1 MFGITDLPTY
11 IIGTIAVILL
21 PGPNSMYCLA
31 VAGQHGAKTAYRAI
45 GGILLGDSLLMLA
58 TAFGAGAL
66 LKAVPE
72 LFHAVK
78 LIGGLYLA
86 WIGWNLLR
94 GAAKK
99 WRLRPSENTVDSQS
113 ADAPKHVFK
122 RALLLSL
129 TNPKAI
135 LFFLSFFM
143 QFVDP
148 SYPHPLLSFL
158 MLALILQIISF
169 VYLNIMTFSGSRL
182 AAAFRQRR
190 KTSALGMV
198 LVGGLFIGF
207 AVKLWLAEL

>member
-1 MFGITDLPTY
+1 MFGIIDLPTY

-45 GGILLGDSLLMLA
+45 GGILLGDSILIAA
-58 TAFGAGAL
+58 TVFGAGAL
-66 LKAVPE
+66 LKTVPE

-78 LIGGLYLA
+78 LVGGLYLA
-86 WIGWNLLR
+86 WIGFNLLR

-99 WRLRPSENTVDSQS
+99 WRLRPSENMVQPPP
-113 ADAPKHVFK
+113 AEAPKHIFK

-135 LFFLSFFM
+135 LFFLSFFV

-148 SYPHPLLSFL
+148 RYPHPLLSFL
-158 MLALILQIISF
+158 MLALMLQFISF
-169 VYLNIMTFSGSRL
+169 VYLSIMVFSGSRL
-182 AAAFRQRR
+182 AEMFRRQR
-190 KTSALGMV
+190 KTSSLGMA

-207 AVKLWLAEL
+207 AVKLWLAQL